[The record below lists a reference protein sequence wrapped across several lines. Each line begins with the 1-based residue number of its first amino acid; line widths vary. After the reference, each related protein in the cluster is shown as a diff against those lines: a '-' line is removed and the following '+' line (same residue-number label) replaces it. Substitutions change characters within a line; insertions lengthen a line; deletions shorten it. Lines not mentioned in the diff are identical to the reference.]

1 MTISKKTHYI
11 LFFVV
16 FIFSL
21 ISCSVERKLAREF
34 VESKPDISVLV
45 LPLNT
50 VLKNNIKRDAIGDT
64 SNMDPWQV
72 DSAAIANSL
81 FLKGISDS
89 AFLETYINSMFDEFD
104 RLGIKVYDEPH
115 LDSFLFIKTPA
126 YILSIAQI
134 ELEEYYSIQE
144 ESEEFGDLVYHKDI
158 SLNGVSINSWFEL
171 TRLNPKEEGHELFY
185 ASEELS
191 DFVDGYF
198 SQNIFTGNVQF
209 KYVKREMETDDI
221 YRYCEILGKRYAGYA
236 YDYFMNEYISDNFPL
251 GKERRS
257 FMRYNRENRT
267 IDPAEDN
274 RFIFLD
280 E

>member
-1 MTISKKTHYI
+1 MTISKKAHYI

-21 ISCSVERKLAREF
+21 ISCSVERKMAREF
-34 VESKPDISVLV
+34 VESKPDISLLV

-50 VLKNNIKRDAIGDT
+50 VLKSNLKRDAIGDT
-64 SNMDPWQV
+64 SNMDSRQV

-81 FLKGISDS
+81 FLKDISDS
-89 AFLETYINSMFDEFD
+89 AFLETYINSMFDEFE
-104 RLGIKVYDEPH
+104 RLGITVYDESH

-144 ESEEFGDLVYHKDI
+144 EAEEFGDFVYHKDL
-158 SLNGVSINSWFEL
+158 SLNAVSINSWFEL
-171 TRLNPKEEGHELFY
+171 MRLNPKEEGHELFY
-185 ASEELS
+185 ASEEIS

-221 YRYCEILGKRYAGYA
+221 YHYCEILGKRYAGYA

-251 GKERRS
+251 GKERRN
-257 FMRYNRENRT
+257 FMRFNRENHT

-274 RFIFLD
+274 HFIFLED
-280 E
+280 